1 MWYGPRGVVFP
12 REPGARPMTREHEE
26 CLRRAVRHVIQ
37 SSRSEDR
44 RADVERVFDLIA
56 FLRPDVQAIV
66 EDETACT
73 LAELIGSI

>member
-1 MWYGPRGVVFP
+1 MWYGPTGVGFP
-12 REPGARPMTREHEE
+12 REPRARPMTREREE

-66 EDETACT
+66 EDETAST
-73 LAELIGSI
+73 LADLIGSI

>member
-1 MWYGPRGVVFP
+1 
-12 REPGARPMTREHEE
+12 MTREREE

-56 FLRPDVQAIV
+56 FLRPDVQAVV
-66 EDETACT
+66 EDETACA
-73 LAELIGSI
+73 LADLIGSI

>member
-1 MWYGPRGVVFP
+1 
-12 REPGARPMTREHEE
+12 MTREHEE

>member
-1 MWYGPRGVVFP
+1 MWYGPRDVGSP
-12 REPGARPMTREHEE
+12 REPEASALTREREE

-66 EDETACT
+66 EDETAHA
-73 LAELIGSI
+73 LAELVGSI

>member
-1 MWYGPRGVVFP
+1 MWYGPRDVGSP
-12 REPGARPMTREHEE
+12 SRPGATAMTREREA

-56 FLRPDVQAIV
+56 FLRPDAQAIF

-73 LAELIGSI
+73 LAELVGSI